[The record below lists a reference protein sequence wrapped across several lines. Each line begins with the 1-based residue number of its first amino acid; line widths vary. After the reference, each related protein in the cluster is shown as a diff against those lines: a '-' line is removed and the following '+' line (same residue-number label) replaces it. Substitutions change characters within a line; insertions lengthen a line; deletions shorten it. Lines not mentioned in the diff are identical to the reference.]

1 MGDLKGV
8 VFPPCAALCAVAF
21 LYKLRD
27 LRQHR
32 GDPALLALITAFL
45 LKGVSFTLSIPAVS
59 ASVDAH
65 TGVPNLAALGIH
77 LLGGVSSSAA
87 LLVAITYWVHP
98 AEQAWPRARAWLCG
112 FGACAMAMFALWLAA
127 QPHGDVRS
135 AHYILQNVADPVV
148 GGYTLLYAIAFGAGM
163 IQIALLCRRY
173 ARAAGRQW
181 LRWGMATTQL
191 GALSCIIYCANRAWA
206 VVAVH
211 LGLNPLQWEALTPI
225 ANGIGILCLASGLTM
240 PSWGPRLSELRR
252 AIGNFVAYQRLHPLW
267 RDLYRAIPD
276 IALSPPASTRLDR
289 FTPRDINYR
298 LYRLVIEIQDGLLVL
313 RPHMDPE
320 IAAAAARSASGA
332 GLAGDRLDAAVRAA
346 QVRAALRA
354 RRDNLPAT
362 DGAPPTTPVARPALA
377 AEEDGDYLG
386 EVSRLVGVARAYA
399 ALARRKR
406 STT

>member
-8 VFPPCAALCAVAF
+8 VFPPCAALCALAF

-32 GDPALLALITAFL
+32 RDPALLALITAFL
-45 LKGVSFTLSIPAVS
+45 LKGVSFALSVPAVS
-59 ASVDAH
+59 ASVDARS
-65 TGVPNLAALGIH
+65 GVPNLGALGIH

-98 AEQAWPRARAWLCG
+98 AQQARPRARAWLTA
-112 FGACAMAMFALWLAA
+112 FGACAVAMFALWLAA
-127 QPHGDVRS
+127 EPHGHVRS
-135 AHYILQNVADPVV
+135 ADYILQNVRNPVV
-148 GGYTLLYAIAFGAGM
+148 AGYTLLYATAFGAGM

-173 ARAAGRQW
+173 AKAAGRQW

-191 GALSCIIYCANRAWA
+191 GALCCIVYCANRAWA
-206 VVAVH
+206 VIAIRF
-211 LGLNPLQWEALTPI
+211 GLNPLQWEALTPV

-240 PSWGPRLSELRR
+240 PSWGPQLSELRR
-252 AIGNFVAYQRLHPLW
+252 RTGNFVAYQRLHPLW
-267 RDLYRAIPD
+267 RDLYAAIPD
-276 IALSPPASTRLDR
+276 IALSPPASARLDR

-313 RPHMDPE
+313 RPYMDPE
-320 IAAAAARSASGA
+320 AAEAAARSARSA
-332 GLAGDRLDAAVRAA
+332 GLAGGRLDAAVRAA

-354 RRDNLPAT
+354 RRNNLPT
-362 DGAPPTTPVARPALA
+362 TGGAVSPAPA
-377 AEEDGDYLG
+377 AEPGTVSEEDGDYLG
-386 EVSRLVGVARAYA
+386 EVSRLVGVAQAYA
-399 ALARRKR
+399 ALGRTKR